1 MKLNYISADSRGEVD
16 HGWLKSAHTYSFGHY
31 YDENRMGF
39 GALRVI
45 NDDSIDGGQGF
56 GKHAHNNMEI
66 ISIGL
71 EGQISHG
78 DNMGNKTL
86 ISAGEIQVMT
96 AGTGVIHSEINAS
109 ATEAAKFFQIWIETR
124 DRNIRPAYSQKKFEN
139 IGRVNKW
146 QLVVAPNT
154 SNEDVVKIYQDAW
167 IWLGDFATGQKAIY
181 SLKDAAKNG
190 VFLMVIEGE
199 VTIGEQVLARRDG
212 VEITEVTDLEILII
226 KDSRLLLMEV
236 PV

>member
-31 YDENRMGF
+31 HDENRMGF
-39 GALRVI
+39 GALRVV

-66 ISIGL
+66 VSIGL

-86 ISAGEIQVMT
+86 INAGEIQAMT
-96 AGTGVIHSEINAS
+96 AGTGVIHSEMNAS
-109 ATEAAKFFQIWIETR
+109 ASESAKFFQIWIETR
-124 DRNIRPAYSQKKFEN
+124 DRNIRPAYSQKKFEKSE
-139 IGRVNKW
+139 RVNKW
-146 QLVVAPNT
+146 QLVVAPDT
-154 SNEDVVKIYQDAW
+154 ATEDVVKIYQDAW
-167 IWLGDFATGQKAIY
+167 IYLGDFVAGRKAIY
-181 SLKDAAKNG
+181 SLKDGTKNG

-199 VTIGEQVLARRDG
+199 VTVGEQVLMRRDA
-212 VEITEVTDLEILII
+212 VEITEVTDLEIEIG
-226 KDSRLLLMEV
+226 KDARLLLMEV
-236 PV
+236 PL